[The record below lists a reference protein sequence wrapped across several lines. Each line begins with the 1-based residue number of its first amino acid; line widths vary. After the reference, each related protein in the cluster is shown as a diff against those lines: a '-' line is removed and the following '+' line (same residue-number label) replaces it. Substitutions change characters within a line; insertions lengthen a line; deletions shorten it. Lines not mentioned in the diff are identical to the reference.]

1 MASFSGREEG
11 GLLSVQMSGE
21 RRPRRYRATQV
32 TEYSS
37 ERKRMSVVAEP
48 EREAEGGEEEDGDV
62 LLICKGADAAVAPLL
77 KRGAMEAAAG
87 RKLKEFATAGLR
99 TMCYAYR

>member
-1 MASFSGREEG
+1 
-11 GLLSVQMSGE
+11 MSGE

-48 EREAEGGEEEDGDV
+48 ERETEGEDGDV

-77 KRGAMEAAAG
+77 RTGAMEAAAG
-87 RKLKEFATAGLR
+87 GKLKEFATAGLR

>member
-1 MASFSGREEG
+1 
-11 GLLSVQMSGE
+11 MSGE
-21 RRPRRYRATQV
+21 RRPRRYSATQV

-48 EREAEGGEEEDGDV
+48 EHETKGEEGDGDV

-77 KRGAMEAAAG
+77 RTGAMEAAAAG
-87 RKLKEFATAGLR
+87 KLKEFATAGLR

>member
-1 MASFSGREEG
+1 
-11 GLLSVQMSGE
+11 MSGE

-48 EREAEGGEEEDGDV
+48 EREAEGGEDEDGDV

-77 KRGAMEAAAG
+77 RAGART
-87 RKLKEFATAGLR
+87 RKAVDVVDVVDVVDAKGSVWLT
-99 TMCYAYR
+99 